1 MDSKQILKQLDE
13 LQNNIHQNIKGEA
26 HDQLDD
32 LLKEAWDILFY
43 LTKQQL
49 IKETHPRAK
58 GWVLFCCYILDI
70 TTSQLCE

>member
-13 LQNNIHQNIKGEA
+13 LQNNIHQNIKGEV

-43 LTKQQL
+43 LTKQ
-49 IKETHPRAK
+49 
-58 GWVLFCCYILDI
+58 
-70 TTSQLCE
+70 

>member
-43 LTKQQL
+43 LTKQ
-49 IKETHPRAK
+49 
-58 GWVLFCCYILDI
+58 
-70 TTSQLCE
+70 